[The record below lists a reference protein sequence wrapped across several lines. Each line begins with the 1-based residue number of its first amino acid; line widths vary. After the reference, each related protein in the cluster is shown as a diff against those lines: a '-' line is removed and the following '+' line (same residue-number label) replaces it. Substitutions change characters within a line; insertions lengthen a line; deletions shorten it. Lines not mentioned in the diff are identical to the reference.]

1 MAGHVTL
8 TEIKTGVCTLEDLLK
23 INAILD
29 SQDAA
34 HNEAMKK

>member
-34 HNEAMKK
+34 QNEAMKK

>member
-34 HNEAMKK
+34 QNEDMKK